1 MNTRLDTINR
11 LAETDSYWA
20 AYLDGM
26 RDAHAVGRAD
36 DRTAELVEANR
47 LLQARLARAVD
58 DAAQRS
64 EFRTVDEVR
73 ARLNERRD
81 RNADPTDYDS
91 EWTPTSADWEEH
103 CRLVHARLDR

>member
-1 MNTRLDTINR
+1 MNNRIDTIR
-11 LAETDSYWA
+11 RMAEHDPYWRG
-20 AYLDGM
+20 YLDGM

-58 DAAQRS
+58 DAARRS

-81 RNADPTDYDS
+81 RDADPTDYDS